1 MDNNDYLFKYLLIGD
16 SGVGKS
22 SLLLRFADDVFS
34 DTYISTIGVDFK
46 IRTVK
51 VEDKIVRL
59 QIWDTAGQDRFKT
72 ITSSFYRGA
81 HGIMLVYDVT
91 DMESFQHVSTWLN
104 EVDRYGGSEV
114 TMILVG
120 NKSELNSKRV
130 VEYSMGK
137 EYADKLGLSFME
149 TSAKS
154 STNVETLFMTMASQ
168 IKSQIVEGKLDSTG
182 GSTILTRNSSP
193 VNKPSTSI
201 CSCWWGHRGDCTS

>member
-1 MDNNDYLFKYLLIGD
+1 MENHDYLFKYLLIGD

-51 VEDKIVRL
+51 IEDKTVRL

-91 DMESFQHVSTWLN
+91 DMESFRHVETWIQ
-104 EVDRYGGSEV
+104 EVEKYGGCDSS
-114 TMILVG
+114 MILVG
-120 NKSELNSKRV
+120 NKSDMTGKRV
-130 VEYSMGK
+130 VTYTMGK
-137 EYADKLGLSFME
+137 EYAERLGITFLE

-154 STNVETLFMTMASQ
+154 TTNVETLFLSLTSEV
-168 IKSQIVEGKLDSTG
+168 KSKVVEGKLNTTG
-182 GSTILTRNSSP
+182 GGTVIVRNSSP
-193 VNKPSTSI
+193 VNKKSSWL
-201 CSCWWGHRGDCTS
+201 CC

>member
-1 MDNNDYLFKYLLIGD
+1 MERNDYLFKYLLIGD

-34 DTYISTIGVDFK
+34 ETYISTIGVDFK
-46 IRTVK
+46 IRTVNLEGK
-51 VEDKIVRL
+51 TVRL

-91 DMESFQHVSTWLN
+91 DMQSFRHVRDWIQ
-104 EVDRYGGSEV
+104 EVDKYGGGDT

-120 NKSELNSKRV
+120 NKSDMNSKRLV
-130 VEYSMGK
+130 TYDMGK
-137 EYADKLGLSFME
+137 EYAESLGISFVE

-154 STNVETLFMTMASQ
+154 STNVESLFVTMASE
-168 IKSQIVEGKLDSTG
+168 IKNQIVEGKLDTTG
-182 GSTILTRNSSP
+182 SGTVIVRNSSP
-193 VNKPSTSI
+193 VNQKSSWK
-201 CSCWWGHRGDCTS
+201 CC